1 MAGSN
6 LSLTHA
12 QATTGLRAA
21 LRIIEAWRATDS
33 QACRILRICPATRHR
48 VIQERTAI
56 VRLDRDQQQ
65 RVSLVLN
72 IHASLRSVFTNQ
84 DNVQGFAR
92 MRNENP
98 FFGGRTPLEVMAQGN
113 LISLYETYLRIDH
126 LKRAS

>member
-1 MAGSN
+1 MAGSK

-21 LRIIEAWRATDS
+21 LRIIEAWRATAS
-33 QACRILRICPATRHR
+33 QACRILRISAATRHR
-48 VIQERTAI
+48 VIHERTAV

-65 RVSLVLN
+65 RISLVLN

-84 DNVQGFAR
+84 DNVQGFAG
-92 MRNENP
+92 MLNDNP
-98 FFGGRTPLEVMAQGN
+98 LFEGRTPLEVMAQGN
-113 LISLYETYLRIDH
+113 LISLYETYLRIDQ